1 MTTLVFHQQTVKIR
15 PNPWYGPHISRDLK
29 GIPVINYG
37 TIGFFSFR
45 ETSRKPRPKAI
56 YTPLRPSTF
65 LILSVGFKFRESSQV
80 SLVLLLFDLEDS
92 NVAVNFLSFPFPVLE
107 HGSVFVVFPGSVLF
121 RKGLELRSSQEFQT
135 DLSRRPATSQTG
147 EFSRKSV
154 CFSADLAFLGDL
166 CSDLGFWLISRPFF
180 FDFWCWFASF
190 CQFLYVDG
198 CFFLAVVLISGFSIQ
213 ILIFLW
219 FHLFWTSGAW
229 SACFC
234 QFLYDTV
241 NFFYKGF

>member
-1 MTTLVFHQQTVKIR
+1 M
-15 PNPWYGPHISRDLK
+15 
-29 GIPVINYG
+29 
-37 TIGFFSFR
+37 FFAFR

-65 LILSVGFKFRESSQV
+65 LSLSVGFKFRESSQV

-92 NVAVNFLSFPFPVLE
+92 NVAVNFLSFPFPVIE

-154 CFSADLAFLGDL
+154 CFSANRAVLGDL
-166 CSDLGFWLISRPFF
+166 CSDLGFSLISRPF

-190 CQFLYVDG
+190 CQFLYVYC
-198 CFFLAVVLISGFSIQ
+198 CFFSGSGSNQWLFDSDLDFSLISPFLDFWCLICLFLSIS
-213 ILIFLW
+213 LW
-219 FHLFWTSGAW
+219 YG
-229 SACFC
+229 
-234 QFLYDTV
+234 
-241 NFFYKGF
+241 